1 MVQEASVPR
10 PLVAAPPAPPQSR
23 QPQSAFRVVVR
34 HLGHTVQLPPVAPL
48 RFDKSP
54 CSVCTGFVEDWLT
67 VIVTSEKESL
77 KATAVNVK
85 RLKRITRPLAEELVR
100 FFTRM
105 SKTESY
111 CVQQYLN
118 MKKTA
123 TKGADSLG
131 PAVQVPIGEMINAL
145 DRYCHGMR
153 LREFHSLFQDS
164 GVARFTECIDSF
176 VAELIM
182 LLWGHLPQIHDEH
195 VKVCPPT
202 STGPSLGLISYQPV
216 IIEKQKSVA
225 PRESLESR
233 LRDFDELED
242 DLYR

>member
-1 MVQEASVPR
+1 ME
-10 PLVAAPPAPPQSR
+10 
-23 QPQSAFRVVVR
+23 
-34 HLGHTVQLPPVAPL
+34 
-48 RFDKSP
+48 
-54 CSVCTGFVEDWLT
+54 
-67 VIVTSEKESL
+67 
-77 KATAVNVK
+77 ATAVNAK
-85 RLKRITRPLAEELVR
+85 RLRRITRPLAEELVR

-118 MKKTA
+118 MKKIA
-123 TKGADSLG
+123 SKSPDGLG

-182 LLWGHLPQIHDEH
+182 LLWAQLPQIHDEH
-195 VKVCPPT
+195 AKICLPT
-202 STGPSLGLISYQPV
+202 SAGPSLGLVSHQPV
-216 IIEKQKSVA
+216 VSQKQKSVP

-233 LRDFDELED
+233 LRDFDDFED